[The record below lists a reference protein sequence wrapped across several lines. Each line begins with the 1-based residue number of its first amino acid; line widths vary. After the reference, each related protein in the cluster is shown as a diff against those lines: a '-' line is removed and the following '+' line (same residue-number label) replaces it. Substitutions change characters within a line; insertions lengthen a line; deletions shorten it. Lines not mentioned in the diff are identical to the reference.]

1 VTALA
6 RAIAVVIAGVAAGSV
21 IFNLAAYRGA
31 ARYRRRYPVPCAEET
46 FDRSLAG
53 LLAWVGAFVREAA
66 VTALLV
72 LTVPFGLRRHRVREL
87 GDGPAR
93 RPVVLLHGYAQH
105 TANFLWLA
113 RRLRRDG
120 WVHVY
125 SVRHTAL
132 GGDIERSAARLGDVI
147 DGIRRACGASHVD
160 IVAHSMGGLVARAC
174 IRARG
179 GASGIGRLITLG
191 TPHQG
196 TRVFSAL
203 RVEPMLLQM
212 RPESPLL
219 SRLGADDPVPS
230 LVDCTAIYSVDD
242 ALVVPSSAAYYPG
255 AFNIELRGLGHMSML
270 FSARVYE
277 LVRENLA
284 PA

>member
-1 VTALA
+1 MTALA
-6 RAIAVVIAGVAAGSV
+6 WAIAVVVLAVATGSV
-21 IFNLAAYRGA
+21 VFNVLAYRQA
-31 ARYRRRYPVPCAEET
+31 ARYRRRHPAPCAEET
-46 FDRSLAG
+46 FEVSLPG
-53 LLAWVGAFVREAA
+53 TLAWLGAFLREAA

-72 LTVPFGLRRHRVREL
+72 LTVPLGVRRHRVRSL
-87 GDGPAR
+87 GDGQAR
-93 RPVVLLHGYAQH
+93 RPVVLLHGWAQH

-120 WVHVY
+120 WLDVY

-147 DGIRRACGASHVD
+147 DGIRRTCGASHVD
-160 IVAHSMGGLVARAC
+160 VVAHSMGGLVARAYV
-174 IRARG
+174 RARG
-179 GASGIGRLITLG
+179 AASGIGRLITLG

-196 TRVFSAL
+196 TRVFSWL
-203 RVEPMLLQM
+203 GVEPMLVQM

-219 SRLGADDPVPS
+219 SRLGADDPVPA

-242 ALVVPSSAAYYPG
+242 ALVVPSTAAYYPG

-270 FSARVYE
+270 FSPRVYE

-284 PA
+284 SA